1 MESEFRGDT
10 HTGGRTATLVLS
22 GQLDLVSSA
31 ALKRSMDELVSSNAE
46 LIVVD
51 LRAVEFM
58 DSTAL
63 HLLLEARQQ
72 AHESGRRFALIRGPE
87 QVQRVF
93 DLTGMTATLTIVDAP
108 EQLLEV
114 DQAPGAPRSG
124 G

>member
-1 MESEFRGDT
+1 MQSEFRGDT
-10 HTGGRTATLVLS
+10 HTSGRTITLSLS

-31 ALKRSMDELVSSNAE
+31 ALKRSMHELVSSDAE

-51 LRAVEFM
+51 LRGVEFM

-63 HLLLEARQQ
+63 HLLLEARLQ

-93 DLTGMTATLTIVDAP
+93 DLTGMTGTLTIVDAP

-114 DQAPGAPRSG
+114 DQAPDAPRPAG
-124 G
+124 

>member
-1 MESEFRGDT
+1 MQSEFRGDT
-10 HTGGRTATLVLS
+10 HTSGRTTTLALS

-31 ALKRSMDELVSSNAE
+31 ALKRSMDELVSSDAE

-51 LRAVEFM
+51 LRGVEFM

-63 HLLLEARQQ
+63 HLLLEARLQ

-93 DLTGMTATLTIVDAP
+93 DLTGMTGTLTIVDAP

-114 DQAPGAPRSG
+114 DQAPDAPRPAG
-124 G
+124 